1 MRYVF
6 HAMLMLCSGSILAAP
21 LQVQFVAVDGKPVA
35 GTVVVLRSADAS
47 RPAAR
52 PMAAE
57 IDQLDLQFVP
67 HVTIIPAGSQVSFPN
82 SDSVSHQVFSFSA
95 AKAFQLPLY
104 RGKKHDP
111 VLFERAG
118 VVTLGCNI
126 HDQMRAYVFVVD
138 AQYFGRTDAQGQ
150 WSVADVQPG
159 DYQLSIYHPLSR
171 TQEAVLEQLVT
182 VGAAGAKLQLK
193 AKAKLNLRSP
203 SQVPANWD
211 AY

>member
-6 HAMLMLCSGSILAAP
+6 HAMLLLCCGNVPAAP
-21 LQVQFVAVDGKPVA
+21 FDMQVVAVDGKPVA
-35 GTVVVLRSADAS
+35 GAVVMLRSTDAS
-47 RPAAR
+47 RPAAK
-52 PMAAE
+52 PVAAE

-67 HVTIIPAGSQVSFPN
+67 HVTIVPAGSQVSFPN
-82 SDSVSHQVFSFSA
+82 SDSVSHQVFSFSK
-95 AKAFQLPLY
+95 AKTFQLPLY

-111 VLFERAG
+111 VQFERVG

-159 DYQLSIYHPLSR
+159 EYELSIHHPLSR
-171 TQEAVLEQLVT
+171 TQGPVLEQVLT
-182 VGAAGAKLQLK
+182 VDAAGARLQLK
-193 AKAKLNLRSP
+193 AKSKLSLRSP